1 MYSFHK
7 VTLNHSSFVEER
19 SITDIPLLRTLNK
32 GFEVIKMPTAIDWGN
47 IGNHFSIYKFFW
59 YKMICLLMDIIIQ
72 LCNFIDLQ

>member
-1 MYSFHK
+1 M
-7 VTLNHSSFVEER
+7 
-19 SITDIPLLRTLNK
+19 RTLNK

-47 IGNHFSIYKFFW
+47 IGNHFSIDKFFW